1 MGRLTEHS
9 GPVLAGRRV
18 IAVDQPLR
26 DIHPRERAM
35 LDVPEREFTDCRSAD
50 YDTHS
55 MSGPIRDSFRM
66 RFAGLS
72 SVPIPGQPQPVAAI
86 CRRQWSGRAGR
97 VGFGSGFAAAKRSSF
112 PTGRPRRDLHR
123 AVVPTERIACLPA
136 QFPLPGQN
144 GRRTAAGARL
154 YAALAMLPVGRRTID
169 RHEKGRT
176 CLG

>member
-1 MGRLTEHS
+1 MGRLTEPN
-9 GPVLAGRRV
+9 GPVLAGRRIV
-18 IAVDQPLR
+18 KMDQPLR

-35 LDVPEREFTDCRSAD
+35 LDVPEREFTDRRSAD
-50 YDTHS
+50 NDTHS

-72 SVPIPGQPQPVAAI
+72 SVPTTGQPVAAI
-86 CRRQWSGRAGR
+86 CRRQWSGRACR
-97 VGFGSGFAAAKRSSF
+97 VGFGSGFPAAKRSSF
-112 PTGRPRRDLHR
+112 PAGRPRRDLHR
-123 AVVPTERIACLPA
+123 AVVPTERIACLA
-136 QFPLPGQN
+136 ARFPLPGRN

-169 RHEKGRT
+169 GHEKGPI